1 MKKIVFIRRSHSK
14 FISIIF
20 YFFNRA
26 SISAA
31 VLYHQFLS
39 DRPTK
44 RRRTHRD
51 EDGTFSSH
59 SVALVINLI
68 TRAHR
73 VTILL
78 QRAIVPPLIAP
89 HPKKHSHST
98 SCELSP
104 EGEYNLNVNWMN
116 CRTGS
121 WIESNWS
128 LVRRRRKRERWDIHG
143 LLCSINATRWCD
155 SH

>member
-20 YFFNRA
+20 YFFYRA

-89 HPKKHSHST
+89 HQETFTFDIVWALARRRIQFK
-98 SCELSP
+98 CQLNELP
-104 EGEYNLNVNWMN
+104 NRIVNWIELI
-116 CRTGS
+116 TGP
-121 WIESNWS
+121 EEEE
-128 LVRRRRKRERWDIHG
+128 KREMRYTWTTVF
-143 LLCSINATRWCD
+143 NKRD
-155 SH
+155 SMVW